1 MKAHARPGDDAQ
13 PPTHTRWLT
22 QRATSVFHTGTR
34 STSAPP
40 APWRTALGQVVA
52 LFVTIALLVW
62 PTLGERSTL
71 PGGFDGS
78 DLRISHWTSALV
90 IKKSVAE
97 DGRVPLW
104 HEVFGSGRP
113 LAADPLA
120 AVWYP
125 PTHLLH
131 VLTLRDHFLVL
142 IVGHLLF
149 AGVGVLVLAQRALR
163 VSPAA
168 ALVAALAFVASPRYV
183 AHMGAGHLTIVQTVA
198 WFPWVALGAWATV
211 RHPACW
217 TVPFACTMALML
229 LAGHPQLA
237 YYGGL
242 LVAATSVWL
251 VAGRWRAHGGRAAL
265 PSAVGVAAAGGLAIL
280 LAGMYLV
287 PLAEF
292 TAHSTRQRSVAS
304 TDALTLWGFVRALL
318 GYRIE
323 SDVPHEALF
332 DPGLGV
338 LALAGLGLAARWR
351 RGLPLLLGV
360 VAAAALAMGVA
371 SPVYRVTAAVLPS
384 FDVFRGLARIWFV
397 GLLGI
402 ALLAGVGADALL
414 EALGRQPPPARLFA
428 RMGGG
433 TLLVI
438 SLLHASRPFTN
449 IEDVR
454 DIATPSPLERVAVDV
469 AGTGRIYGV
478 QRNVHQ
484 EVAAAVGARLA
495 HGWDPLLIEPYVT
508 FMERAG
514 GYTFAGYPLSVP
526 PYEVYDPGYTT
537 SQDAQPDAG
546 LLGVLDVEAVVSRTR
561 LTDPRLERITTV
573 DGVRVYRNTANNGA
587 AFMVAA
593 NGAATPTMDTLQRI
607 AATVNVAERHRER
620 LRIQVTGTMGGWL
633 VIGTPTFPGW
643 VARVDGTT
651 VPIETVDG
659 VVPALRLAPGT
670 HEVVYAYRPRS
681 VQIGGM
687 VTLLGLAASG
697 GWVLAQRSVRR
708 RTRQHA

>member
-1 MKAHARPGDDAQ
+1 
-13 PPTHTRWLT
+13 
-22 QRATSVFHTGTR
+22 
-34 STSAPP
+34 
-40 APWRTALGQVVA
+40 
-52 LFVTIALLVW
+52 
-62 PTLGERSTL
+62 
-71 PGGFDGS
+71 
-78 DLRISHWTSALV
+78 
-90 IKKSVAE
+90 
-97 DGRVPLW
+97 
-104 HEVFGSGRP
+104 
-113 LAADPLA
+113 
-120 AVWYP
+120 
-125 PTHLLH
+125 
-131 VLTLRDHFLVL
+131 
-142 IVGHLLF
+142 
-149 AGVGVLVLAQRALR
+149 
-163 VSPAA
+163 
-168 ALVAALAFVASPRYV
+168 
-183 AHMGAGHLTIVQTVA
+183 
-198 WFPWVALGAWATV
+198 
-211 RHPACW
+211 
-217 TVPFACTMALML
+217 
-229 LAGHPQLA
+229 
-237 YYGGL
+237 
-242 LVAATSVWL
+242 
-251 VAGRWRAHGGRAAL
+251 
-265 PSAVGVAAAGGLAIL
+265 
-280 LAGMYLV
+280 MYLV

-323 SDVPHEALF
+323 SGVPHEALF

-338 LALAGLGLAARWR
+338 LALAGLGLAARGR

-360 VAAAALAMGVA
+360 VMAAALAMGGA

-384 FDVFRGLARIWFV
+384 FDLFRGLGRIWFV

-402 ALLAGVGADALL
+402 ALLAGLGAHALL
-414 EALGRQPPPARLFA
+414 EALGRQPPSARLFA
-428 RMGGG
+428 RLGGG

-454 DIATPSPLERVAVDV
+454 NIATPSPLERVAREI

-478 QRNVHQ
+478 QRNVRH

-508 FMERAG
+508 FMARAG

-546 LLGVLDVEAVVSRTR
+546 LLGLLDVEAVVSRTR
-561 LTDPRLERITTV
+561 LTDPRLEHLTTV
-573 DGVRVYRNTANNGA
+573 GRMHVYRNTANNGA
-587 AFMVAA
+587 AYLVAA
-593 NGAATPTMDTLQRI
+593 HDAAPPTMDTLQRI
-607 AATVNVAERHRER
+607 GATVEIAERHPER
-620 LRIQVTGTMGGWL
+620 LRLRVASARGGWL
-633 VIGTPTFPGW
+633 VIGAPAFPGW

-651 VPIETVDG
+651 VPVETVDG

-681 VQIGGM
+681 VHIGGM

-708 RTRQHA
+708 RTRQQA